1 MVEVGELLIKMVNS
15 FVVKLVVNA
24 IVIEVG
30 ELLIEMVNSFAVKLV
45 VMKVEEILIKTMN
58 SSVVEN

>member
-1 MVEVGELLIKMVNS
+1 VNS

-45 VMKVEEILIKTMN
+45 VMKVEELLIKMMN